1 MKRII
6 AVVFTNEAEYNKY
19 SNQVCA
25 RFSKLS
31 AEKEFCG
38 IWGEI
43 EFNAEEIL
51 LNISNTINHFIENT
65 NKTEIIFG
73 CCKKDY
79 NSIISEINTENCV
92 VETVS
97 CRDEKKHTGDDS
109 L

>member
-6 AVVFTNEAEYNKY
+6 AVIFKDGIESKKY
-19 SNQVCA
+19 ANQVCEK
-25 RFSKLS
+25 FSKLS

-43 EFNAEEIL
+43 EFNAEEVL
-51 LNISNTINHFIENT
+51 LAIANTINHSIENA

-79 NSIISEINTENCV
+79 NSIISRISTDNCV
-92 VETVS
+92 VETLA
-97 CRDEKKHTGDDS
+97 CQDI
-109 L
+109 